1 MNEPHEI
8 VYFTDR
14 DLGHQFPEMLRA
26 AGPRVER
33 HDDLWKRE

>member
-14 DLGHQFPEMLRA
+14 DLGHQFPSTGEKL
-26 AGPRVER
+26 GQIETST
-33 HDDLWKRE
+33 